1 MKVCFI
7 QSGHREAYHLDI
19 AKQLG
24 FSNFVKFPQILNF
37 LQKPRLLFYLFLYGF
52 LRFEILTFPVSSHLA
67 RIFIYTIF
75 AKRIIFLDDDFGV
88 FAYIRSIRFAR
99 INKRTGFMFKF
110 LGEQKVVFIID
121 EKFFNFFNECVSL
134 QRWVSFKSINRQ
146 NIRKVTKRSKKI
158 CIFLPK
164 FKTFKTDSGFL
175 EDILIESGKIHA
187 IPHSSYCYHP
197 SDKQYNLMLVGK
209 SNNLIQI
216 DFTALKYM
224 ECVTAPS
231 SNLLIFFASCEE
243 LAGKILIIL
252 PKIKSRKYRNGDYQ
266 FLFTLLRSRLGK
278 GFEAAT
284 TTLKV

>member
-7 QSGHREAYHLDI
+7 QSGHREEYHLNI

-24 FSNFVKFPQILNF
+24 FSNFVRFPQHLNF
-37 LQKPRLLFYLFLYGF
+37 LQKLRLLFYLFLYGF

-67 RIFIYTIF
+67 RVFIYTMF
-75 AKRIIFLDDDFGV
+75 AKRVIFLDDDFGV
-88 FAYIRSIRFAR
+88 FAYIRSLRFAR

-110 LGEQKVVFIID
+110 LKEQKIVFIID
-121 EKFFNFFNECVSL
+121 EKFFSFFNECVSL

-146 NIRKVTKRSKKI
+146 NIRKITKRSKRTW
-158 CIFLPK
+158 IFLPK
-164 FKTFKTDSGFL
+164 FKTFKTASGFL
-175 EDILIESGKIHA
+175 EDILIESGKRHA

-197 SDKQYNLMLVGK
+197 SDKQYNVRLVGK
-209 SNNLIQI
+209 SNNLVPI
-216 DFTALKYM
+216 DFTALKNM

-231 SNLLIFFASCEE
+231 SNLLFFLASCEE
-243 LAGKILIIL
+243 LTRKILIIL
-252 PKIKSRKYRNGDYQ
+252 PKIKSRKHRNGDYQ

-278 GFEAAT
+278 EFEAAT